1 MLTQD
6 VLNGYKSG
14 SAPNNNN
21 ADFCRIRNDENDM
34 NAVGEDSKAF
44 QAVSGSTDERL
55 EQWSGMSLRHAIEKG
70 ETLGEILDNAQES
83 KSSNIIQTEYGPMVK
98 VAQMPENQNRYD
110 GVTSYD
116 AYIFEDGS
124 VALEYSEFGEFEAQ
138 YHSHAITPDALRE
151 VATHQARFID
161 DKEASQEEVSK
172 LMSTISAVKSGEM
185 QLDEV
190 ELCDLAGLS
199 RKQEEAERAQNQL
212 DYGDWAGY
220 DDSFGR

>member
-14 SAPNNNN
+14 SAPNGDN

-34 NAVGEDSKAF
+34 NGVDENSKAF
-44 QAVSGSTDERL
+44 QAVNGSTDERL

-98 VAQMPENQNRYD
+98 VAQMPENQSRYD

-124 VALEYSEFGEFEAQ
+124 VAIERSEFGEFEAQ
-138 YHSHAITPDALRE
+138 FHSHAITPDALRE
-151 VATHQARFID
+151 VATDQARYID
-161 DKEASQEEVSK
+161 DKDAALEEVGK
-172 LMSTISAVKSGEM
+172 LMSTIKAVKNGEM
-185 QLDEV
+185 ELSNV
-190 ELCDLAGLS
+190 EPCNLAELA
-199 RKQEEAERAQNQL
+199 RKQEETEMAQHQD
-212 DYGDWAGY
+212 DYGLDWGL
-220 DDSFGR
+220 DDYR